1 MPADPIPRLIL
12 VDTSAYFALAD
23 RTDRH
28 HRSAVAFVRENDI
41 PLVTTDLIVVETL
54 NLVQARLGHLA
65 AIKLG
70 RRLLNPTLTT
80 VLKVSDPDVAQ
91 AWRLFQRYRDKRFS
105 FTDCTTF
112 AFMDRMQIS
121 TAFAFDLHFRQY
133 GRCIVVP

>member
-1 MPADPIPRLIL
+1 VPADPIPRLIL

-23 RTDRH
+23 RTDHH
-28 HRSAVAFVRENDI
+28 HRSAVAFVRENDV
-41 PLVTTDLIVVETL
+41 PLVTTNLILVETL

-91 AWRLFQRYRDKRFS
+91 AWRLFQRYRDKQFS

-112 AFMDRMQIS
+112 ALMDRLQIP

-133 GRCIVVP
+133 GRCVVVP

>member
-54 NLVQARLGHLA
+54 NLVQGMR
-65 AIKLG
+65 
-70 RRLLNPTLTT
+70 
-80 VLKVSDPDVAQ
+80 DVANYVNF
-91 AWRLFQRYRDKRFS
+91 RISHFS
-105 FTDCTTF
+105 
-112 AFMDRMQIS
+112 
-121 TAFAFDLHFRQY
+121 
-133 GRCIVVP
+133 G